1 MIICINFNKIWL
13 QNAIFAEKTA
23 KYRCFLHR
31 IGIYTHIFILSETA
45 GTGLTNYIFL
55 GSKNNN
61 LSAARLITLV
71 PQG

>member
-1 MIICINFNKIWL
+1 MRF
-13 QNAIFAEKTA
+13 FAEKTA

-31 IGIYTHIFILSETA
+31 IGIYTHIFYTVRDRQ
-45 GTGLTNYIFL
+45 GRGLTNYIFL

-71 PQG
+71 PQGY